1 MKINVSSRF
10 AWLKGSGDNGQ
21 VRGQV
26 RGQELIVDI
35 IPMSLW
41 GEASTIARYE
51 PQTPLNPL
59 KRFVQKSI
67 INS

>member
-1 MKINVSSRF
+1 VKINVISRF
-10 AWLKGSGDNGQ
+10 AWLKGCLATTVEGDKGS
-21 VRGQV
+21 
-26 RGQELIVDI
+26 ELIVDI

-41 GEASTIARYE
+41 GGASTIARYE
-51 PQTPLNPL
+51 PQTSLNPL